1 MPKDLTGVK
10 ICNVD
15 KQTFLGQNSFMK
27 RTIKIIIIF
36 IFLCTNIKLP
46 AISEDFS
53 DSSLENTPPSKEEEL
68 MFAPIELDL
77 SDYEA
82 PKKENNKKL
91 FLRVEKNEKPNEI
104 KATNQ
109 IWDTSKLYRYQYF
122 GDQRNLNPISAT
134 GVLGEKLQTAIDDNT
149 TVTIGQDGL
158 DSYNGYTLNFIY
170 NNGSVYNTG
179 AKISGNEEKF
189 DYSIGAYN
197 QTATQERSYGGIIS
211 SKPSHILNSKGT
223 FAFGSSVYTNLLNND
238 TRNTTGLFSQYQLGA
253 FSLGSQISQSSYAN
267 GANTTNSIHIL
278 PSLKVN
284 DHLSL
289 TGKLVKNITTQ
300 ETQQEIG
307 IRYKPFKSEDS
318 VVFDITGTTYRDAT
332 ELVRQRLKFSTSFK
346 L

>member
-1 MPKDLTGVK
+1 
-10 ICNVD
+10 
-15 KQTFLGQNSFMK
+15 MK
-27 RTIKIIIIF
+27 RIIKNIFIF
-36 IFLCTNIKLP
+36 IFLSTNLNLP
-46 AISEDFS
+46 VSSEDFS

-82 PKKENNKKL
+82 PQQEHNKKL

-104 KATNQ
+104 KTTNQ
-109 IWDTSKLYRYQYF
+109 IWDNSKIYKYQYF

-134 GVLGEKLQTAIDDNT
+134 GVLGSKLETSLDDNT
-149 TVTIGQDGL
+149 KVIIGQDGL

-179 AKISGNEEKF
+179 AKISGNEENF

-211 SKPSHILNSKGT
+211 TKPSHILNSKGT
-223 FAFGSSVYTNLLNND
+223 FAFGSSVYTNLNND
-238 TRNTTGLFSQYQLGA
+238 GTKNTTGLFSQYQLGR
-253 FSLGSQISQSSYAN
+253 FSIGSQISQSSYEN
-267 GANTTNSIHIL
+267 GANLTNSIHLL
-278 PSLKVN
+278 PSFKVN
-284 DHLSL
+284 DKLSL
-289 TGKLVKNITTQ
+289 TGKLVKNMTTQ

-307 IRYKPFKSEDS
+307 ISFKPFKSEDS

>member
-1 MPKDLTGVK
+1 MLFRDYNIK
-10 ICNVD
+10 ICNIDNYV
-15 KQTFLGQNSFMK
+15 FLVQNIVMK
-27 RTIKIIIIF
+27 RMIKIISIF
-36 IFLCTNIKLP
+36 IFFIANTTLP
-46 AISEDFS
+46 AFSEDFS
-53 DSSLENTPPSKEEEL
+53 DSSLQNTPPTQEEEL

-77 SDYEA
+77 SDYEPPQKQSA
-82 PKKENNKKL
+82 KKL
-91 FLRVEKNEKPNEI
+91 FLRVEKNEKPNDI

-122 GDQRNLNPISAT
+122 SDTRNLNPISAT
-134 GVLGEKLQTAIDDNT
+134 GVLGSKLQTALDDNT

-179 AKISGNEEKF
+179 AKISGNEDKF
-189 DYSIGAYN
+189 DYSLGVYN

-223 FAFGSSVYTNLLNND
+223 FALGGSVYTNMLNND
-238 TRNTTGLFSQYQLGA
+238 TRNTTGLFSQYQLGN

-267 GANTTNSIHIL
+267 GANMTNSVHLL

-289 TGKLVKNITTQ
+289 TGKLVKNLTTQ

-307 IRYKPFKSEDS
+307 IRYKPFKSDDS
-318 VVFDITGTTYRDAT
+318 VVFDITGTTYKDAST
-332 ELVRQRLKFSTSFK
+332 LVRQRLKFSTSFK